1 VSQPQPLGDGT
12 LNGDRRQEKR
22 RRRNADTNAPADA
35 DVSVRSARALS
46 GELDRE
52 ERAREALRQL
62 AAQAEIT
69 VKPTRA
75 QRKADAVAAATA
87 TGTVASTPAKLPA
100 SLKPGKAPKTK
111 KQKTA
116 KDRWKA
122 RKKFVHRIPK
132 KMKVTRTVAWVGV
145 TGIASV
151 TGTVRTA
158 AKAARAAKR
167 AHGRRANEK
176 PAKSRKQRTAGHRRP
191 FGSKYSC
198 CDKTYS
204 SAEALN
210 AHWLAEHEGETP
222 MAVADGEQALLAPG
236 TTKATAGTV
245 RVLPPVHGRRGRRR
259 TPAGRHRPG
268 HNRRRFNADDYVRAH
283 REEITRIGDRMSSGE
298 ARNVQQALLA
308 WGELKPRAD
317 RPWTLDELR
326 GVLVGLE
333 RAFVVGAEALDTM
346 ERTLNRPGGEQRG
359 CNIDMSV
366 TRPGMRRARE
376 GMAETARGLT
386 QVIADFETTYWP
398 YLRGLLAAPAVA
410 PNRR

>member
-1 VSQPQPLGDGT
+1 VSQPERLGDGT
-12 LNGDRRQEKR
+12 LNGDRRRER
-22 RRRNADTNAPADA
+22 AARRNAETSKPVDA
-35 DVSVRSARALS
+35 DVSRATVRNLHR
-46 GELDRE
+46 ELNRE
-52 ERAREALRQL
+52 EAQVAALRKL
-62 AAQAEIT
+62 AEQGVVA
-69 VKPTRA
+69 PTRA
-75 QRKADAVAAATA
+75 QRKAEKVAAATA
-87 TGTVASTPAKLPA
+87 AGTVGTSPAKLPA

-132 KMKVTRTVAWVGV
+132 KMKITRTVAWVGV
-145 TGIASV
+145 TATAGV

-158 AKAARAAKR
+158 AKAAKAAKR

-176 PAKSRKQRTAGHRRP
+176 PAKSRKRRTAG
-191 FGSKYSC
+191 FGSKFQC
-198 CDKTYS
+198 CGTTYK
-204 SAEALN
+204 SAEAMN
-210 AHWLAEHEGETP
+210 AHFLAEHVNEDLPMQPGGEP
-222 MAVADGEQALLAPG
+222 ALLAPG
-236 TTKATAGTV
+236 TTRATAGTV
-245 RVLPPVHGRRGRRR
+245 RVLPPVHGRKGRRR

-268 HNRRRFNADDYVRAH
+268 HKRRKFKAEDYVNAH
-283 REEITRIGDRMSSGE
+283 REEITRIGDRMSTRE
-298 ARNVQQALLA
+298 AHNVQQALLA
-308 WGELKPRAD
+308 WGELKPKANQA
-317 RPWTLDELR
+317 WTLDELR

-386 QVIADFETTYWP
+386 QVIADFELTYWP
-398 YLRGLLAAPAVA
+398 FLRGLLAAPAVA